1 MAGLAIALVNCFAR
15 TAVRSSACAIAI
27 PRYDVEFSV
36 DQALSGRFRGRN
48 PVSIRAPRAAHAPP
62 GESCRP
68 RHLRDKTAPCAAR
81 QAFASEPA
89 AQPADRPDL
98 HQLLLDEPLID
109 CSVVR
114 LLAAGN
120 GGPGN
125 LRKWLAKVDH
135 QDDPFLLIES
145 IPARETRH
153 YIKSV
158 ISNLAIYRSQL
169 GEPAPSLS
177 ELAAGGTGR
186 FVSLAVPQVVGS
198 DSGS

>member
-1 MAGLAIALVNCFAR
+1 MGLMQLMPRTAGFMAGK
-15 TAVRSSACAIAI
+15 
-27 PRYDVEFSV
+27 
-36 DQALSGRFRGRN
+36 RFRGHRRHALFN
-48 PVSIRAPRAAHAPP
+48 PEYNIELGQSYVQH
-62 GESCRP
+62 
-68 RHLRDKTAPCAAR
+68 
-81 QAFASEPA
+81 
-89 AQPADRPDL
+89 
-98 HQLLLDEPLID
+98 
-109 CSVVR
+109 
-114 LLAAGN
+114 LLAFPGIEGNLFYTTVAYN

-158 ISNLAIYRSQL
+158 ISNLAIYRAQL
-169 GEPAPSLS
+169 GEPALSLR

-186 FVSLAVPQVVGS
+186 FVSLSVPQLVGS

>member
-1 MAGLAIALVNCFAR
+1 MLLN
-15 TAVRSSACAIAI
+15 
-27 PRYDVEFSV
+27 P
-36 DQALSGRFRGRN
+36 QRN
-48 PVSIRAPRAAHAPP
+48 LQIGQTYINS
-62 GESCRP
+62 
-68 RHLRDKTAPCAAR
+68 
-81 QAFASEPA
+81 
-89 AQPADRPDL
+89 
-98 HQLLLDEPLID
+98 LLDEPLID
-109 CSVVR
+109 QSVVR
-114 LLAAGN
+114 LLAAYN

-158 ISNLAIYRSQL
+158 ISNLAIYRAQL
-169 GEPAPSLS
+169 GEPAPSLR

-186 FVSLAVPQVVGS
+186 FVSLSVPQLVGS